1 MRLALLMSAA
11 ALAAA
16 SAPARAETLQ
26 EAIASAYESN
36 PVLQQQRAQQR
47 GLDETYVQARTGFR
61 PTVGVS
67 GSGTSL
73 RDNPPSGGGYT
84 FNSGSVALSASQ
96 PLYTGGR
103 ASASVRAGEA
113 QVLAG
118 RESLRATEAAVLQQ
132 VVGAYEDVRRDQQIL
147 AIRQSNLE
155 VLKTQLDETTAKY
168 EVGQVT
174 RTDVAQAKAQFAQA
188 KSLLS
193 TAQGDLRNSRAA
205 YLSVIGH
212 EAADL
217 SPEPELPG
225 MPATVDEAFDVAE
238 HNNPTLKGASLSEE
252 ASRAKVAEA
261 KAARMPT
268 VSAGA
273 QFGYTNSTNSLSSD
287 RYDRQ
292 LSATVTVTQP
302 LFSGGLVSSQVR
314 QALEQNTSDRI
325 GVEKARR
332 DAVQQVSV
340 AWSGILSTGS
350 SLSASQEQR
359 DAAAIAFEGT
369 REEYRAGLRTTLDV
383 LIAEQTLRDSE
394 LAVVTARHDSYIARA
409 QLLAAI
415 GRLEARALSAPVK
428 AYDPA
433 DNFRKVRN
441 ANSTIID
448 RVVES
453 AEGAVTPK

>member
-1 MRLALLMSAA
+1 MSAA
-11 ALAAA
+11 ALTAATMTQA
-16 SAPARAETLQ
+16 HAETLQ
-26 EAIASAYESN
+26 QALASAYESN
-36 PVLQQQRAQQR
+36 PTLQQQRAQLR

-61 PTVGVS
+61 PTVGAS

-84 FNSGSVALSASQ
+84 FNTGTVALSASQ

-103 ASASVRAGEA
+103 ASAAVRGAEA
-113 QVLAG
+113 QVMAG
-118 RESLRATEAAVLQQ
+118 REALRAAEASVLQQ

-147 AIRQSNLE
+147 VIRQSNLE
-155 VLKTQLDETTAKY
+155 VLKTQLDETTARY

-193 TAQGDLRNSRAA
+193 TAQGELRNSRAA

-217 SPEPELPG
+217 APEPELPG
-225 MPATVDEAFDVAE
+225 LPATVDEAFDIAE
-238 HNNPTLKGASLSEE
+238 HGNPTLMGATLTEQS
-252 ASRAKVAEA
+252 SRARVDEA

-268 VSAGA
+268 VTAGA
-273 QFGYTNSTNSLSSD
+273 QFGYANSANALNSD

-292 LSATVTVTQP
+292 LSATITVTQP

-350 SLSASQEQR
+350 SLAASQEQR
-359 DAAAIAFEGT
+359 DAAAIAFEGV

-383 LIAEQTLRDSE
+383 LIAEQNLRDAE

-409 QLLAAI
+409 QLLAAM

-448 RVVES
+448 RVIES
-453 AEGAVTPK
+453 AEGAVTTK